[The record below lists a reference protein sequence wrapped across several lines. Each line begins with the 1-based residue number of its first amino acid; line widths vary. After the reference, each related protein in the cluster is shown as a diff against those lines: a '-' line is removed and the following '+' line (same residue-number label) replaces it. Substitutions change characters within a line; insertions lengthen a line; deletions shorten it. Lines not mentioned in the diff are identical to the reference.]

1 MNIQQYRVH
10 SIKVSDDNGQAIAL
24 IFSTH
29 SDNFHVQNQFMECVK
44 LFMSNPNNRK
54 HTRADFFAM
63 IPYSC
68 AVEFQYPLRF
78 QQIVPNAVRMESHSF
93 GDITFELLHHLAQF
107 DGSAVAA
114 ASYVHE
120 QKRHRC

>member
-24 IFSTH
+24 NFSTH

-54 HTRADFFAM
+54 HTCADVFAM

-93 GDITFELLHHLAQF
+93 GDITFEL
-107 DGSAVAA
+107 DNI
-114 ASYVHE
+114 
-120 QKRHRC
+120 KC